1 MSAVE
6 FLCPPE
12 MIGKIPE
19 PAPAAKILPEW
30 FRDLDRE
37 VGMKDAGG
45 LPGLKV

>member
-6 FLCPPE
+6 FLSSPE

-19 PAPAAKILPEW
+19 PAPAAKFLLEW

-37 VGMKDAGG
+37 MGMKDAGG